1 MTVQEFHYAVDQGLQ
16 KIGSYAYDNFLQEEI
31 DYWLNRAQER
41 FIKDR
46 AFAHSDMKQIG
57 FAGNQKRLDDLKNII
72 SIDYLDDA
80 LPRVGVEFQEY
91 DLPLNYMFLINI
103 RAVIRKDK
111 CSPAT
116 VTSPQDTVPV
126 RVVNNRDVYFL
137 QKDPFARSQI
147 ETPLAILSEQ
157 EIKVFQN
164 NESFILE
171 GIYVDYI
178 RTPAQISLQL
188 NQTSELDDHT
198 HQEIVDIAVK
208 TMVEAIE
215 SPRFQSNPGELSQT
229 E

>member
-91 DLPLNYMFLINI
+91 DLPLNYMFLILFFDRVYILKLVLDFFFLNLF
-103 RAVIRKDK
+103 
-111 CSPAT
+111 CS
-116 VTSPQDTVPV
+116 
-126 RVVNNRDVYFL
+126 L
-137 QKDPFARSQI
+137 I
-147 ETPLAILSEQ
+147 
-157 EIKVFQN
+157 
-164 NESFILE
+164 
-171 GIYVDYI
+171 IYEV
-178 RTPAQISLQL
+178 S
-188 NQTSELDDHT
+188 
-198 HQEIVDIAVK
+198 
-208 TMVEAIE
+208 
-215 SPRFQSNPGELSQT
+215 
-229 E
+229 